1 MNAAFFEQLNKP
13 QQSFLRLLATK
24 DEDADT
30 RLSTLAHEMNF
41 ASESGLRYHLATL
54 EASAL
59 IKWPQLGRGNPK
71 IVRLTS
77 KGRELLEANPPTLMV
92 YEGGVHAGFCGVGY
106 EADVLEIQK
115 LEHLLALYGANYAVK
130 IKGDCMNGGP
140 NPIRSGDRVLCRHET
155 PRNGKI
161 VHFEMPITVGE
172 SEPLLREYSID
183 EESNIVTLKCYNP
196 APHEAAEM
204 SYDSLEVDVR
214 GVVVTILH
222 DI

>member
-1 MNAAFFEQLNKP
+1 MSTAFFEQLNQK

-30 RLSTLAHEMNF
+30 RLSTLAREIGF
-41 ASESGLRYHLATL
+41 ADESGLRYHLATL

-59 IKWPQLGRGNPK
+59 IKWPYVGRGNAK
-71 IVRLTS
+71 ILRLTN
-77 KGRELLEANPPTLMV
+77 KGRELLEANPPTLTI

-106 EADVLEIQK
+106 EADTLEIQK

-130 IKGDCMNGGP
+130 IKGNCMNGGA
-140 NPIRSGDRVLCRHET
+140 NPIRSGDRVLCRHEP
-155 PRNGKI
+155 PRSGKI
-161 VHFEMPITVGE
+161 VHFELPITVGE

-183 EESNIVTLKCYNP
+183 EESNVVTLKCYNP
-196 APHEAAEM
+196 APDEVAVM